1 MQHSFAWLLLAGILI
16 RLPALWHPVEE
27 GQRNAQT
34 ACLTANMFEDGRLR
48 LDPIAP
54 WRGDLEARLV
64 QELPI
69 YNLAVLALQAVTG
82 FSLDLAGRLI
92 SLLFWVL
99 SLFLLQMLWRRTLSP
114 PAHFWANLLF
124 VVAPMGWYLST
135 AFMPEMLVQAL
146 SFAFL
151 LLVLRYADHPTWQ
164 TLGCLTLVGALGL
177 LVKLPAFTHLG
188 LFLGLVLVDRQ
199 GWRGLLRPELW
210 TAGLLIGVALLAW
223 SHFVDEVNTPF
234 FPDWRGWENLRGF
247 VRPETSRLSFNFW
260 APLVAY
266 NLAFIL
272 PVAGAPFA
280 VLGLKKF
287 WHDRDD
293 FYYSRVWLYLL
304 LSLLGSW
311 LVWAKGAAAQNY
323 YNLPNLVFFSAAFGA
338 GMEQA
343 RRVCVLQ
350 RWRPLRLGSTEIF
363 VLSLVALSGVA
374 GAWYLAKPDKVAL
387 RAAHWVKTHTQ
398 STDLIL
404 YQPRHNAA
412 VLDYEH
418 QPLLSLASARRSWI
432 WTKSTPAWE
441 KARAGETA
449 GWLVVTQPP
458 EQPAILE
465 KLRRF
470 FKGQPSPVPPIL
482 TEEQPAQWELVT
494 EAQGFAIY
502 RRSPL
507 PRQGTP

>member
-16 RLPALWHPVEE
+16 RLPALWHPIEE

-34 ACLTANMFEDGRLR
+34 ACLTSNMMEDGRLR

-64 QELPI
+64 QELPL
-69 YNLAVLALQAVTG
+69 YNLAVLALQAATG

-99 SLFLLQMLWRRTLSP
+99 SLFLLQVLWRKTLSP

-124 VVAPMGWYLST
+124 VVAPMSWYLST
-135 AFMPEMLVQAL
+135 AFMPEMLVQVL
-146 SFAFL
+146 TFAFL

-188 LFLGLVLVDRQ
+188 LFLGLVLADRQ

-210 TAGLLIGVALLAW
+210 AAGLLIGVALLAW
-223 SHFVDEVNTPF
+223 GRFVDEVNAPL

-280 VLGLKKF
+280 VLGLKEF
-287 WHDRDD
+287 WHNRAD
-293 FYYSRVWLYLL
+293 FYHSRVWLYLL

-350 RWRPLRLGSTEIF
+350 RWRPLRLGSTAIF

-418 QPLLSLASARRSWI
+418 QPLLSHLSGRRTWI
-432 WTKSTPAWE
+432 WTRSTPDWE
-441 KARAGETA
+441 QQKALETA
-449 GWLVVTQPP
+449 SFLVVTQPAMTFGP
-458 EQPAILE
+458 TEILRQR
-465 KLRRF
+465 LR
-470 FKGQPSPVPPIL
+470 G
-482 TEEQPAQWELVT
+482 
-494 EAQGFAIY
+494 
-502 RRSPL
+502 RSPKPPVSIAQEYPEIFIL
-507 PRQGTP
+507 LGEFNGFVAYKVSRP